1 MIRPFTLLCALA
13 AGASGLYVYQIKHRT
28 LLLDRQITRTVQQDA
43 QMRARIGILQAEWT
57 LLNEPDRLAGLA
69 GQFLALKPLAPTQ
82 FVTLA
87 DLDRALPPVAPVAP
101 PPEIAT
107 QSAPEPATATA
118 LAPALAP
125 PPGPERPF
133 TPERPVAAATPHPRL
148 PVPSSAAHAAP
159 ARPPAPHPA
168 ALAVAPAPRVVAKR
182 QLAAYA
188 PVAVAGTTVSARGH
202 SVAAAPVAV
211 FAPVAAPSAVS
222 LLGGARMALAPPV
235 PVTGEAAR

>member
-28 LLLDRQITRTVQQDA
+28 LLLDREIALTARQDA
-43 QMRARIGILQAEWT
+43 EMRARIGILQAEWT

-107 QSAPEPATATA
+107 QSAPEPAPAPVLV
-118 LAPALAP
+118 LAPA
-125 PPGPERPF
+125 PGPERPF

-148 PVPSSAAHAAP
+148 PVPSSAVHAAP
-159 ARPPAPHPA
+159 TRPPAPHPA
-168 ALAVAPAPRVVAKR
+168 ALAVAPPPRVVAKR